1 MFSCNRKRD
10 AMIVLPRKIR
20 TAISAVVAAAAKQGE
35 LVQVYFE
42 SKFAAPI
49 SWIMLRLIFAAGLAK
64 AK

>member
-1 MFSCNRKRD
+1 
-10 AMIVLPRKIR
+10 MIVLPRKIR